1 MGPCTLMSWCAAWN
15 SALYCACV
23 HRGNAL
29 LPVPKLTTWSA
40 WLTQVVAVGSAA
52 CMLLRICCTAGQA
65 RPRTLPVR
73 GTVRLPSDTCRVH
86 PVCQPGRCLSKL
98 ANGCHVRAGF
108 LSQAL
113 TRKTNHVRTAS
124 ARPAGS

>member
-1 MGPCTLMSWCAAWN
+1 MHADVLVRRMDTLRCIVPVSTVG
-15 SALYCACV
+15 ALCCQ
-23 HRGNAL
+23 RS
-29 LPVPKLTTWSA
+29 KLTTWSA

-113 TRKTNHVRTAS
+113 TRKTNHVRMAL